1 MFVLH
6 DADGKPVFPNF
17 KASNMKN
24 KTKAEE
30 LVNKFYEITKSQEV
44 PLLNALHRNPLEE
57 AKMCALVCVRELME
71 ESYPEYWKQ
80 IENEILNIK
89 N

>member
-1 MFVLH
+1 MSNYMFVLH

-17 KASNMKN
+17 KTSNMKN

-30 LVNKFYEITKSQEV
+30 VVNKFYEITYSQ
-44 PLLNALHRNPLEE
+44 EE
-57 AKMCALVCVRELME
+57 AKKCALVCVRELME

-89 N
+89 TKNSPTK

>member
-1 MFVLH
+1 MSNYMFVLH
-6 DADGKPVFPNF
+6 DADGKPVFPIF

-24 KTKAEE
+24 KIKAEE
-30 LVNKFYEITKSQEV
+30 LVNKFYEVTKSKEK
-44 PLLNALHRNPLEE
+44 
-57 AKMCALVCVRELME
+57 AKECALVCVRELME